1 MNHSSPS
8 NTTASSLLAGKINRK
23 QVAAYCGLCVRTID
37 ELTRTGVLGHFRIGK
52 SIRYDLAEVEATL
65 RERFHV
71 GGGGRAGCP
80 QPAASKPNAA
90 AKRKNR
96 QENMTPTIQGVHT
109 AAAAANAGVPS
120 QNEYQETHNDG
131 GLRTSRPTSSR
142 PSGATPSSASSGSP
156 FDIRHSGFV
165 IPSSTTSQPS
175 A

>member
-1 MNHSSPS
+1 MNHSSPC
-8 NTTASSLLAGKINRK
+8 NTTASSPLAGKITRK

-71 GGGGRAGCP
+71 SGQGGAGCP
-80 QPAASKPNAA
+80 QPAASKPRGI

-96 QENMTPTIQGVHT
+96 QENMPPTIH
-109 AAAAANAGVPS
+109 
-120 QNEYQETHNDG
+120 QEPASN
-131 GLRTSRPTSSR
+131 
-142 PSGATPSSASSGSP
+142 TPP
-156 FDIRHSGFV
+156 FDIRHSDFV
-165 IPSSTTSQPS
+165 SPSSSQPS